1 MLNSNIIGVIKAYD
15 LEGNKLWETE
25 INSDISDGR
34 LLFHKLQQKNDKLIV
49 GGWAVTSNYIDAIF
63 VSINEENGELIWKLT
78 EDVFFE
84 GDDVNGIHIYD
95 NRDILISGTTGLA
108 DAGGFER
115 AYLMKI
121 NDIPNSILDSKNNDI
136 KSTPTLPALSSP

>member
-34 LLFHKLQQKNDKLIV
+34 LLFQKLQQKNDKLIV
-49 GGWAVTSNYIDAIF
+49 GGWAVTSNYIDAIV

>member
-34 LLFHKLQQKNDKLIV
+34 LLFQKLQQKNDKLIV
-49 GGWAVTSNYIDAIF
+49 GGWAVTSNYIDAIV

-121 NDIPNSILDSKNNDI
+121 NDIPNSILNSKNNDI

>member
-1 MLNSNIIGVIKAYD
+1 M
-15 LEGNKLWETE
+15 
-25 INSDISDGR
+25 
-34 LLFHKLQQKNDKLIV
+34 FQKLQQKNDKLIV
-49 GGWAVTSNYIDAIF
+49 GGWAVTSNYIDAIV